1 MRHLDLGS
9 RYYNGREIPPPL
21 FFLGGDSWHGGDR
34 PDVIPLFVKM
44 NLLLLAQKA
53 QQNRRMG
60 SFESL
65 SPLVTS
71 SSATLILFGLF
82 FFGERG
88 KGPTCCFNAP
98 LVAPKT
104 TLPPSSFFS
113 GEVCALWHP
122 TPKPRG
128 NLSHFYLHLA
138 PLSKGKKFSPFPRQQ
153 LIGSVPP

>member
-1 MRHLDLGS
+1 MGS

-104 TLPPSSFFS
+104 TLPLLPSFFRR
-113 GEVCALWHP
+113 GVCFMAPHSEAAG
-122 TPKPRG
+122 KPFSF
-128 NLSHFYLHLA
+128 LLA
-138 PLSKGKKFSPFPRQQ
+138 TCTKVKKFSLPRQQ